1 MEYLDLVPVVE
12 NPNVVK
18 AMQKKLTDLGK
29 PFVVFILIHLLSII
43 LYICEGCC
51 KCDTEDETH
60 LFKGSL
66 EKHVKEC
73 ENGCTI
79 DGT

>member
-29 PFVVFILIHLLSII
+29 PFVVFIFNTLVVHNLI
-43 LYICEGCC
+43 YM
-51 KCDTEDETH
+51 
-60 LFKGSL
+60 
-66 EKHVKEC
+66 
-73 ENGCTI
+73 
-79 DGT
+79 